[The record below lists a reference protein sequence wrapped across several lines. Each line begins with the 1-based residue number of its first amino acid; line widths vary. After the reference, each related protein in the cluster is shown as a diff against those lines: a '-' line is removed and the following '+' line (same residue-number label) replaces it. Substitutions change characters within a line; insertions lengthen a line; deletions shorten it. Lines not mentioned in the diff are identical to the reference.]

1 MNERLT
7 LTSGRVR
14 TGPNKI
20 QEGLVVRFHL
30 LCIVGLAIFI
40 PTFSAQAEFVRMGLD
55 SPANHAVLDLGTANH
70 HEIKDTGSAAPT
82 EFTGGNNSTVIGSK
96 AFYEPSIETLF
107 LGCIGGLAI
116 IKLAA
121 KIRQSRSSSANDRS

>member
-7 LTSGRVR
+7 LTSGRVM
-14 TGPNKI
+14 TGPSEI
-20 QEGLVVRFHL
+20 QEGPVVRFRL

-55 SPANHAVLDLGTANH
+55 SPASYAILGLGTANY

-82 EFTGGNNSTVIGSK
+82 DFTTGRNSTVIDSK

-107 LGCIGGLAI
+107 FGCLGGLAI

-121 KIRQSRSSSANDRS
+121 KIRQSRSSSGNGGS

>member
-14 TGPNKI
+14 TGPTKI

-30 LCIVGLAIFI
+30 LCVVGLVIFI

-55 SPANHAVLDLGTANH
+55 SPANYAVLDRTANH
-70 HEIKDTGSAAPT
+70 HEIREKGSEAPT
-82 EFTGGNNSTVIGSK
+82 HFTGGNNSTVIDSK

-107 LGCIGGLAI
+107 FGCLGGLAI
-116 IKLAA
+116 IKLAG
-121 KIRQSRSSSANDRS
+121 KIRQSRSSSANGGS